1 MRACIHLHELYTV
14 SQKTSPFYISN
25 NSVKNEPILIVFGVQ
40 NPQEIS
46 HQKKTRSPHLNNV
59 AALPCENNKSDAAC
73 RIVDH
78 THNTSTGTCQS
89 HPIITVE
96 DYYNFD
102 LLNIAD
108 KTRSRNGRYG
118 YLFRY
123 VQVE

>member
-46 HQKKTRSPHLNNV
+46 HQKKTRSPRLNNV

-78 THNTSTGTCQS
+78 THNTSTALVRATQLLLWKT
-89 HPIITVE
+89 IITSI
-96 DYYNFD
+96 Y
-102 LLNIAD
+102 
-108 KTRSRNGRYG
+108 
-118 YLFRY
+118 
-123 VQVE
+123 